1 MITALSLAGIFL
13 LAVDGQVFPS
23 LLTRL
28 GGSSLEEGLLLAALF
43 VFFPLSSVAAGTL
56 SDRIGKR
63 VVIAAGVL
71 IVGLPFALSGVFTDI
86 RARTLAVLLFGLGGG
101 VVESQISA
109 LLSDLNPRRERAVM
123 NLSQTLFSAGAA
135 GGPFLI
141 SLVSSLSRKLGLSS
155 LLWTVAGA
163 NFALFVLFVLAPLV
177 PGARGETSATAPSGS
192 DGRRTEQRPPRP
204 SALQTRSL
212 VRQPLLWILAAAVF
226 LYVAAEMGT
235 AGWLAKFGETE
246 LGLRREI
253 APLCLT
259 LFWGGLG
266 ISRALL
272 GLGRIDWSDRAVLIG
287 SLILSLASQVAA
299 FTLRSPWAAMAAI
312 AAAGFGMGAVW
323 PTLVA
328 SAAVHFR
335 ASSGTAVGIVVA
347 AGALAI
353 PIVQYLVGLFSR
365 PELLGLRNSL
375 LALSVLTLLNLALV
389 LAVFR
394 RPGGGISAL
403 SPRSAPGRATR

>member
-1 MITALSLAGIFL
+1 MIRALSLAGIFL

-23 LLTRL
+23 ILTRL
-28 GGSSLEEGLLLAALF
+28 GGSSVQEGLLLAALF
-43 VFFPLSSVAAGTL
+43 VFFPLSSVAAGTM

-63 VVIAAGVL
+63 PVVAGGILLVA
-71 IVGLPFALSGVFTDI
+71 LPFALSASFPDI

-109 LLSDLNPRRERAVM
+109 LLSDLNPNRERAIM

-141 SLVSSLSRKLGLSS
+141 TLSTSLRRTLNLSP

-163 NFALFVLFVLAPLV
+163 NTVLFLLFVLAPLLSA
-177 PGARGETSATAPSGS
+177 PAGSGTAGRQAAEPSTASQKARH
-192 DGRRTEQRPPRP
+192 
-204 SALQTRSL
+204 
-212 VRQPLLWILAAAVF
+212 VQPLLREPLLWLLAAGIF
-226 LYVAAEMGT
+226 FYVAAEMGT

-246 LGLRREI
+246 LGLRREL

-266 ISRALL
+266 VSRSVI
-272 GLGRIDWSDRAVLIG
+272 GLGRIGWSDRAVLTG
-287 SLILSLASQVAA
+287 SLALSLLGQVVA
-299 FTLRSPWAAMAAI
+299 FTASRPAVALAAI
-312 AAAGFGMGAVW
+312 AVAGFGMGAVW

-328 SAAVHFR
+328 LAAVRFR
-335 ASSGTAVGIVVA
+335 RASGTAVGIVVA

-353 PIVQYLVGLFSR
+353 PIVQYLIGLLSR
-365 PELLGLRNSL
+365 PGLLGLRRSL
-375 LALSVLTLLNLALV
+375 LGLGALTVLDLILV
-389 LAVFR
+389 LVVFLRSGPASHPAV
-394 RPGGGISAL
+394 GGSTSRQGPA
-403 SPRSAPGRATR
+403 